1 MTDVQAAT
9 RGGGLRTVRAAAL
22 GGWQR
27 RVHAEQV
34 WTTVVTIDVRG
45 PDLAEADVA
54 AVMRSCAEFTHD
66 VDRWLSPFRPDSAI
80 SAISR
85 GELAE
90 VDAPEAVM
98 EVLDGCRR
106 ARDLTGGVFDPW
118 RSGTGGGVDP
128 SGYVKGWAADQMAG
142 MATAAGFGNVCVNA
156 GGDVVCR
163 GEQAPGQPW
172 AIGVQHPWR
181 RDEVVRVVHVRD
193 GAVAT
198 SGRYER
204 GNHIVDPARHA
215 GSAQSM
221 GETEGGT
228 RSRLT
233 GGMLDSAT
241 VVGPD
246 GGLADALATALVV
259 AGAYGVRFLADLPE
273 WSAYL
278 VSGGRAQM
286 IGPAFS

>member
-1 MTDVQAAT
+1 MT
-9 RGGGLRTVRAAAL
+9 GVRAAAL

-27 RVHAEQV
+27 RVHAEEV

-45 PDLAEADVA
+45 PDLPEADVA
-54 AVMRSCAEFTHD
+54 AVLRSCAEFTHD
-66 VDRWLSPFRPDSAI
+66 VDRWLSPFREDSAI

-90 VDAPEAVM
+90 ADAPVAVM
-98 EVLDGCRR
+98 EVLDRCRR
-106 ARDLTGGVFDPW
+106 ARDLTDGVFDPW
-118 RSGTGGGVDP
+118 RGGVGGGVDP
-128 SGYVKGWAADQMAG
+128 SGYVKGWAADQMAA
-142 MATAAGFGNVCVNA
+142 MVMAAGLENVCVNA

-163 GEQAPGQPW
+163 GEQAPGQAW

-198 SGRYER
+198 SGQYER
-204 GNHIVDPARHA
+204 GNHIVDPRHGVAARRAA
-215 GSAQSM
+215 GSP
-221 GETEGGT
+221 TPHK
-228 RSRLT
+228 
-233 GGMLDSAT
+233 LDSAT

-278 VSGGRAQM
+278 VSGGKGQM
-286 IGPAFS
+286 IGPAFD